1 MTQNDDL
8 EKYRKIISESN
19 KPVNEDMWEVLADPM
34 VRATAQADI
43 VGLLTVLVLKKTGS
57 LDAAAEVMSKVV
69 DKIEAMGGKVGRVID
84 TLK

>member
-1 MTQNDDL
+1 
-8 EKYRKIISESN
+8 
-19 KPVNEDMWEVLADPM
+19 
-34 VRATAQADI
+34 
-43 VGLLTVLVLKKTGS
+43 LKKTGS